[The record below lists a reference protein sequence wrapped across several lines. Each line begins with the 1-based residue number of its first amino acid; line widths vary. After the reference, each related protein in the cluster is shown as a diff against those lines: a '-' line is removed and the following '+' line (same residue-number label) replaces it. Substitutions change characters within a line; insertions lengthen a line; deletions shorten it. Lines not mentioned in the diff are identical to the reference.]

1 MLLLCDS
8 DIILYIIDF
17 ANVCVC
23 VFIGRYRFALVWAI
37 ISIFL
42 YPIGMPALYYYIL
55 YSHKEDIINR
65 ETPLLTDEEEEQR
78 VMRIRPLR
86 LLYDFY
92 HPKFWYW
99 EVIETLLRLSVTGTS
114 WVFRA

>member
-1 MLLLCDS
+1 VLLLCDS

-65 ETPLLTDEEEEQR
+65 ETPLLTDEEEE
-78 VMRIRPLR
+78 
-86 LLYDFY
+86 
-92 HPKFWYW
+92 
-99 EVIETLLRLSVTGTS
+99 
-114 WVFRA
+114 